1 VFEKNVEESF
11 FFSLFSLTHCFEKWL
26 TSGIQRAKEY
36 LEQAN
41 VAFSP
46 TSFFVNV
53 ELDKQQFNAGRLI
66 KAMSDVSFPEGN
78 LSKILASVRCLTFS
92 FSLVFSLFKTS
103 NSMRKSRNFLPTKVI
118 LLMMHTL

>member
-1 VFEKNVEESF
+1 MLHTTTENMKFVSF

-26 TSGIQRAKEY
+26 MSGIQRAKEY

-92 FSLVFSLFKTS
+92 FSLVCL
-103 NSMRKSRNFLPTKVI
+103 KSFPFLKPATQ
-118 LLMMHTL
+118 